1 MQVVRTKLFDIIAD
15 PKMNIRHGEGFDICR
30 QMRRLE
36 SGLEKFWRGCV
47 SLWKDKA
54 RQTNILSLIRLLG
67 RDLRMPEAFDQISG
81 TNADNSWKSWWRFK
95 SEGLA
100 DKGLVV
106 AFMDKLPTGFSR
118 QDTHSSPKRA
128 PLPFRALPV
137 CLCVLYNLC
146 SDCGHFSQTY
156 FYTVMFKSQQTLYV
170 FKVDMSSQKLLRH
183 ETVDLDSS
191 PMELEKFV
199 LDVNILWMAFIW
211 MQGVQFSHKW
221 YVHT

>member
-1 MQVVRTKLFDIIAD
+1 
-15 PKMNIRHGEGFDICR
+15 
-30 QMRRLE
+30 MRRLE
-36 SGLEKFWRGCV
+36 SGLEKFWRGSV

-67 RDLRMPEAFDQISG
+67 RNRRVPEAFDQISG

-137 CLCVLYNLC
+137 CLCCTTCAMIAVIFHKHIFIRPCLRMDWTN
-146 SDCGHFSQTY
+146 
-156 FYTVMFKSQQTLYV
+156 KSQQRYSRLIGLPKKYCDT
-170 FKVDMSSQKLLRH
+170 QQW
-183 ETVDLDSS
+183 T
-191 PMELEKFV
+191 
-199 LDVNILWMAFIW
+199 
-211 MQGVQFSHKW
+211 
-221 YVHT
+221 

>member
-36 SGLEKFWRGCV
+36 SGLEKFWRGSV

-146 SDCGHFSQTY
+146 NDCGHFSQTY
-156 FYTVMFKSQQTLYV
+156 FYTVMFK
-170 FKVDMSSQKLLRH
+170 DG
-183 ETVDLDSS
+183 LD
-191 PMELEKFV
+191 K
-199 LDVNILWMAFIW
+199 
-211 MQGVQFSHKW
+211 
-221 YVHT
+221 

>member
-1 MQVVRTKLFDIIAD
+1 MNTWHRGRLWHLSTNEETGVRI
-15 PKMNIRHGEGFDICR
+15 GEVLTRIC
-30 QMRRLE
+30 L
-36 SGLEKFWRGCV
+36 

-67 RDLRMPEAFDQISG
+67 RDMRMPEAFDQISG

-106 AFMDKLPTGFSR
+106 AFMDKLPTGFST

-137 CLCVLYNLC
+137 CLCVVQPVQWLRSFFTNKFLY
-146 SDCGHFSQTY
+146 GH
-156 FYTVMFKSQQTLYV
+156 V
-170 FKVDMSSQKLLRH
+170 
-183 ETVDLDSS
+183 
-191 PMELEKFV
+191 
-199 LDVNILWMAFIW
+199 
-211 MQGVQFSHKW
+211 
-221 YVHT
+221 